1 MSSVTALL
9 DALSAD
15 ATRTPEELLDVA
27 LATAARL
34 EGDAGTLELDQPL
47 ADFVYVAQGGDTL
60 DLIAHRR
67 YGTVSA
73 VRHVQAANPDL
84 TGLGPRLP
92 AGTRVRLP
100 DIEATPED
108 ESRLV
113 QLWD

>member
-1 MSSVTALL
+1 MSNVTTVL

-15 ATRTPEELLDVA
+15 TDRTPEELLVVA
-27 LATAARL
+27 RATAARL
-34 EGDAGTLELDQPL
+34 EGDAGPLELERPA
-47 ADFVYVAQGGDTL
+47 ADFVYVAQSGDTL

-73 VRHVQAANPDL
+73 VRHIQAANPDL

-92 AGTRVRLP
+92 AGTQVRLP
-100 DIEATPED
+100 DIEATPEE
-108 ESRLV
+108 ESRFV

>member
-1 MSSVTALL
+1 MSSVTAVL
-9 DALSAD
+9 DAVSAD
-15 ATRTPEELLDVA
+15 PDRTPEELLAAA

-34 EGDAGTLELDQPL
+34 EGDAGPLDFEPPA
-47 ADFVYVAQGGDTL
+47 ADFVYVAHGGDTL

-73 VRHVQAANPDL
+73 VRHVQAANPEL
-84 TGLGPRLP
+84 AALGPRLP

-108 ESRLV
+108 ETRLV